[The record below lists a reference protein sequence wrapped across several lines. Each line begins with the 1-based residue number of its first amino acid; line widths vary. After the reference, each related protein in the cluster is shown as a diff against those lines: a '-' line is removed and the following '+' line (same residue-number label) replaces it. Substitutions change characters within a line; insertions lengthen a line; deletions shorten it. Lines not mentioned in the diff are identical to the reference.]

1 MFLGMSQEQ
10 ILGQLRQILPVVGTI
25 LVSLGV
31 MKPETVG
38 NLTSTILVI
47 AGPIMIIVSAV
58 WSLIDKTKTSMVAKV
73 DAMAKDPTSPVLGVI
88 MAPTAEGKD
97 LAASIPGST
106 TVVAGTSAAN
116 DMSKG
121 VI

>member
-1 MFLGMSQEQ
+1 MFFGMSHEQ
-10 ILGQLRQILPVVGTI
+10 VEGQLRQILPIVGTI
-25 LVSLGV
+25 MTCLGL

-38 NLTSTILVI
+38 NWTAFILVT
-47 AGPIMIIVSAV
+47 AGPVMIIASSV
-58 WSLIDKTKTSMVAKV
+58 WSLIDKTRNSMVAKV

>member
-1 MFLGMSQEQ
+1 MSQEQ
-10 ILGQLRQILPVVGTI
+10 VLGQLRQILPVIGTI

-47 AGPIMIIVSAV
+47 AGPIMIIVSSV
-58 WSLIDKTKTSMVAKV
+58 WSLVDKTKASMVSKV

-88 MAPTAEGKD
+88 VAPTAEGRD
-97 LAASIPGST
+97 LANSLPGMT
-106 TVVAGTSAAN
+106 TVPAGTVAADN
-116 DMSKG
+116 IAKAA
-121 VI
+121 